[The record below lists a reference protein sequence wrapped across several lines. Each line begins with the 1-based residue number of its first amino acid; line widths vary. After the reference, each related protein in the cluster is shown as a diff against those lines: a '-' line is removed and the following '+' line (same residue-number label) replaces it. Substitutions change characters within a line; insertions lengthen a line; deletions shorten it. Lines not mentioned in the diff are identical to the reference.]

1 MNSEFEHPIYYVEK
15 KQKLDDNIIEDLEL
29 LELSKESDERVSLL
43 ETVIKPNSKI
53 GVENLNKLCEY
64 YTDDKSFIKDTQNII
79 SKWENDTQLASK
91 QKVYDE
97 FYDMWKEIKND
108 ENFIDR
114 YYYVDVEFFKF
125 LNNSSPFLQMLS
137 LYNLFSP
144 ILTLIMPIILL
155 IVPFFMLKYSGV
167 DITLESYYEA
177 LKKIFS
183 SHALGNITNIFSN
196 VSIQQR
202 VYALVSLGF
211 YLFSIYQNS
220 LVCYRFYK
228 NFYTIHNNLFLL
240 RDYLNI
246 SIENMEIL
254 EANCAKYKTY
264 KPFLESIEPN
274 KELCIRLR
282 DKLNTISPFE
292 FKNVYSK
299 SNQIG
304 FVMKYFYE
312 FHTNPDVN
320 SAIKFTLGMNSYSEY
335 MNGLNSLYREKRINK
350 CKFGKKMKFNDAYYP
365 YLLNNEPV
373 KNTIDMKKNIAI
385 TGPNASGKT
394 TILKTTLLNI
404 IFSQSFG
411 FGFYSK
417 GVLTPYNKIHC
428 YLNIPDTSGRDSLF
442 QAEARRCKEILESL
456 EDNKKHFCI
465 FDELFSGTNPN
476 EACASSYG
484 FIKYLIKKNNIDFI
498 LTTHLLDL
506 CKKIDDIV
514 DNCNMNVIPKDN
526 FNFNYTYKINYG
538 ISEIKGGLKVLKDLE
553 YPEFIMTESNNLL
566 TKL

>member
-1 MNSEFEHPIYYVEK
+1 MNSEFEHPIFYVEK

-29 LELSKESDERVSLL
+29 LELTKDSDERNSLL
-43 ETVIKPNSKI
+43 VTVINPPSKI
-53 GVENLNKLCEY
+53 GVGNLNKLCEY
-64 YTDDKSFIKDTQNII
+64 YTDDKNFIKDTQNII
-79 SKWENDTQLASK
+79 SKWKTDTELAGK

-97 FYDMWKEIKND
+97 FYDMLKEIKND

-114 YYYVDVEFFKF
+114 YYYVDVDFFKF
-125 LNNSSPFLQMLS
+125 LNNSSPFLQILS

-144 ILTLIMPIILL
+144 VITLIMPIILL

-167 DITLESYYEA
+167 DITLDSYYDV

-246 SIENMEIL
+246 SIENMETL
-254 EANCAKYKTY
+254 EKSCSNYKTY

-292 FKNVYSK
+292 FKNIYSK

-312 FHTNPDVN
+312 FHTNPDIN
-320 SAIKFTLGMNSYSEY
+320 SAIQFTLGLNSYSEY
-335 MNGLNSLYREKRINK
+335 MNGLNSLHREKIINK
-350 CKFGKKMKFNDAYYP
+350 CKFGKKMKFENAFYP

-373 KNTIDMKKNIAI
+373 KNTINMKKNIAI

-417 GVLTPYNKIHC
+417 GVISPYNKIHC

-506 CKKIDDIV
+506 CKKIDGIV
-514 DNCNMNVIPKDN
+514 DNCNMNVISKDN

-538 ISEIKGGLKVLKDLE
+538 ISEIKGGLKVLKDLN
-553 YPEFIMTESNNLL
+553 YPEFILTESNNLL

>member
-1 MNSEFEHPIYYVEK
+1 MNSEFEHPIYYVEQ

-183 SHALGNITNIFSN
+183 SHALCNITNIFSN

-202 VYALVSLGF
+202 VYALVSLDF
-211 YLFSIYQNS
+211 IYFLFI
-220 LVCYRFYK
+220 
-228 NFYTIHNNLFLL
+228 
-240 RDYLNI
+240 
-246 SIENMEIL
+246 
-254 EANCAKYKTY
+254 
-264 KPFLESIEPN
+264 
-274 KELCIRLR
+274 
-282 DKLNTISPFE
+282 
-292 FKNVYSK
+292 
-299 SNQIG
+299 
-304 FVMKYFYE
+304 
-312 FHTNPDVN
+312 
-320 SAIKFTLGMNSYSEY
+320 
-335 MNGLNSLYREKRINK
+335 
-350 CKFGKKMKFNDAYYP
+350 
-365 YLLNNEPV
+365 
-373 KNTIDMKKNIAI
+373 
-385 TGPNASGKT
+385 
-394 TILKTTLLNI
+394 
-404 IFSQSFG
+404 
-411 FGFYSK
+411 
-417 GVLTPYNKIHC
+417 KIH
-428 YLNIPDTSGRDSLF
+428 
-442 QAEARRCKEILESL
+442 
-456 EDNKKHFCI
+456 
-465 FDELFSGTNPN
+465 
-476 EACASSYG
+476 
-484 FIKYLIKKNNIDFI
+484 
-498 LTTHLLDL
+498 
-506 CKKIDDIV
+506 
-514 DNCNMNVIPKDN
+514 
-526 FNFNYTYKINYG
+526 
-538 ISEIKGGLKVLKDLE
+538 
-553 YPEFIMTESNNLL
+553 
-566 TKL
+566 